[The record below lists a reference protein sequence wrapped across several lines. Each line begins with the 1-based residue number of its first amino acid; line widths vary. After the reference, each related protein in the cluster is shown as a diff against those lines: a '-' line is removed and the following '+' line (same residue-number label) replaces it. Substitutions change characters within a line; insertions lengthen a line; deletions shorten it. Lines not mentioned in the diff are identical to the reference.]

1 MKKSE
6 WNEALNHIDDDIV
19 ANFVAQKENLQ
30 KKKKMRAVYIRLVAI
45 SACLAI
51 IFTAVFTVPML
62 VERGDGGLF
71 WDGSQINGS
80 DGVNSSPSYN
90 DGYGQPSDEYGIE
103 SSTGDVFDYDF
114 HAYLDSI
121 PFEERMGER
130 LLTEIVSRYKYEGKS
145 ITSMMLGAYFDGI
158 DGGGYESFHRD
169 GLFSYSS
176 TATFYDDEGYV
187 IYSQDFSTC
196 VQLEGLALPR
206 GIVFEDSIIDVL
218 KKLKIDLYSGKYNST
233 YEDGNL
239 TIYESENESFKLQ
252 RTDDNGYSLVYTE
265 NYLASRDNK
274 SVVTRKLSMFFDSD
288 NDYKLSNFYICA
300 DEKSDWGYTEEEKYK
315 IKFADTYEILNEM
328 KDSYAPGE
336 KVTVK
341 LKAIDGY
348 YDFYVNSVRQA
359 YDESTSEYLAYTFVM
374 PAEDVTIDIKL
385 WYSVT
390 PIPPQDVESA
400 IELKV
405 ENEVAYFNQLDSTSA
420 IMRVDDR
427 RVLIEDPTF
436 VRKLGAAINGK
447 STTNCDCAPIY
458 YVEIDGHFFYFHS
471 HGIAFDI
478 VNEEYSS
485 PGHSSVSVTVYTVE
499 CTEEEMNELFAILD
513 AVNQSSV

>member
-1 MKKSE
+1 
-6 WNEALNHIDDDIV
+6 
-19 ANFVAQKENLQ
+19 
-30 KKKKMRAVYIRLVAI
+30 MRAVYIRLVAI

-51 IFTAVFTVPML
+51 IVTAVFTVPML

-71 WDGSQINGS
+71 GDGSQINGS
-80 DGVNSSPSYN
+80 DGINSSPSYN
-90 DGYGQPSDEYGIE
+90 DGYGQPSNNDRPSVPTDTDEYEYGGSFNEYGNILKAWSGELTKEKLKWAIE
-103 SSTGDVFDYDF
+103 EYRKNYTNIVLEEDTDLTVSFEVDF
-114 HAYLDSI
+114 PAASCSVTRVSAVDDNDTDCEWEEGVLNFYLDAELDNKTVTVSI
-121 PFEERMGER
+121 LDFDSNMEKYPVVSYVVRVKDIKGK
-130 LLTEIVSRYKYEGKS
+130 EIHY
-145 ITSMMLGAYFDGI
+145 YFRVD
-158 DGGGYESFHRD
+158 
-169 GLFSYSS
+169 YS
-176 TATFYDDEGYV
+176 
-187 IYSQDFSTC
+187 
-196 VQLEGLALPR
+196 
-206 GIVFEDSIIDVL
+206 
-218 KKLKIDLYSGKYNST
+218 
-233 YEDGNL
+233 NL
-239 TIYESENESFKLQ
+239 TNTSNQERKNYEVKISKPADVRIENELK
-252 RTDDNGYSLVYTE
+252 
-265 NYLASRDNK
+265 A
-274 SVVTRKLSMFFDSD
+274 
-288 NDYKLSNFYICA
+288 
-300 DEKSDWGYTEEEKYK
+300 
-315 IKFADTYEILNEM
+315 
-328 KDSYAPGE
+328 SYAEGE
-336 KVTVK
+336 VVTVK
-341 LKAIDGY
+341 LKRIDGH
-348 YDFYVNSVRQA
+348 YDFIVNGVNQS
-359 YDESTSEYLAYTFVM
+359 YDESTDDYLVYNFVM